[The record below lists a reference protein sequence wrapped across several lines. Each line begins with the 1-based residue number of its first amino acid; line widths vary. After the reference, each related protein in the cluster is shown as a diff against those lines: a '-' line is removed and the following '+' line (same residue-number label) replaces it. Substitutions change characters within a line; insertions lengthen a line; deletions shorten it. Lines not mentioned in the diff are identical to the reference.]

1 MKAFIDTVF
10 EHYKNF
16 VLILGDMGELGSDEV
31 FYHKQVGEYI
41 NNHKYLNNNC
51 KIITV
56 GNLSK
61 NITEEIDRC
70 FSLHFNDIDDVVDYL
85 LEEENKTSKLFL
97 KASRSMKLEQI
108 IDFLGENYQ
117 F

>member
-1 MKAFIDTVF
+1 
-10 EHYKNF
+10 
-16 VLILGDMGELGSDEV
+16 MGELGDEEV
-31 FYHKQVGEYI
+31 IYHSELGKYI
-41 NNHKYLNNNC
+41 NKHPLLSPNA
-51 KIITV
+51 KILSI
-56 GNLSK
+56 GNLSE
-61 NITEEIDRC
+61 NITDEIDKC
-70 FSLHFNDIDDVVDYL
+70 FSLHFNDLDDIVDYL